1 MPSPPSGS
9 HGTRAGRRLHGA
21 GLLRG
26 ATGQEAWA
34 GEAGA
39 GIRSPGRQGPTH
51 GWRPDPRRRQQL
63 GAGTTERGWSSTWPQ
78 KHWLGTPDACL
89 APARASLPVNLSPV
103 DSRVARARSAARGGG
118 SRERGYRHDFAESG
132 CFRQL
137 DSRHSR
143 GAGVCGG
150 KAEI

>member
-51 GWRPDPRRRQQL
+51 GWRPDPLRRQQL

-78 KHWLGTPDACL
+78 KHWLGPACL
-89 APARASLPVNLSPV
+89 STYLQLIAESLGPGVRPGEEAAENGGIGMTSPSQAASVNLT
-103 DSRVARARSAARGGG
+103 RVIRAEREYAAERRRSSQQTGP
-118 SRERGYRHDFAESG
+118 
-132 CFRQL
+132 
-137 DSRHSR
+137 
-143 GAGVCGG
+143 
-150 KAEI
+150 